1 MARMY
6 EVYILN
12 RPVIFTE
19 NAEAK
24 QNDLVIN
31 EPKKKQLQE
40 LPNLLRQQTSIN
52 GVTLASKDVE
62 TLWMNFCILYKEV
75 LAAGCVVENQSGA
88 FLWIERNSRWDL
100 PKGKVEP
107 GESIEEAAKREVTEE
122 TGIDRISLAGHLQ
135 TTYHTYEE
143 AGTPILKTTF
153 WFHALHDGEDTKGVP
168 QSAEGITDVQWKF
181 RPFGDELL
189 NNTYPSILDLV
200 SSIPD

>member
-1 MARMY
+1 MY

-19 NAEAK
+19 NTEAK
-24 QNDLVIN
+24 QNDLVFH
-31 EPKKKQLQE
+31 EPSKKQLQE
-40 LPNLLRQQTSIN
+40 LPNLLRHDTAIKT
-52 GVTLASKDVE
+52 VILESKNVQM
-62 TLWMNFCILYKEV
+62 LWMNFCILYKEV
-75 LAAGCVVENQSGA
+75 LAAGCVVENQDGA
-88 FLWIERNSRWDL
+88 FLWIERNTRWDL

-107 GESIEEAAKREVTEE
+107 SESIEEAATREVTEE
-122 TGIDRISLAGHLQ
+122 TGIDRLSLRSHLR

-143 AGTPILKTTF
+143 DGIPILKTTF
-153 WFHALHDGEDTKGVP
+153 WFHAFHDGSNTTGIP

-189 NNTYPSILDLV
+189 ENTYPSILDLV